1 MTSGSSSTADDILTN
16 IETLF
21 QKQRR
26 QEYNLFISHS
36 WSHDDEYERMVE
48 LLEEFPYFEFKNYS
62 VPSTNPLDID
72 SDEELILELKEQ
84 IKPASVVIILAGMY
98 VSYSTAIELEM
109 EIADILEKPMLGV
122 KPHGNEK
129 VPTEVKEQ
137 VGKMVGWTG
146 HSVVG
151 GIRELSD

>member
-1 MTSGSSSTADDILTN
+1 MTSGSSSTADDILTE
-16 IETLF
+16 IEAVL

-48 LLEEFPYFEFKNYS
+48 LLEDFPYFEFKNYS

-72 SDEELILELKEQ
+72 SDEELVLELKEQ
-84 IKPASVVIILAGMY
+84 IEPASVVIILAGMY

-109 EIADILEKPMLGV
+109 MIADFLGKPMLGV
-122 KPHGNEK
+122 KPRGNEN
-129 VPTEVKEQ
+129 VPTEVQEQ
-137 VGKMVGWTG
+137 VDEMVGWTG

-151 GIRELSD
+151 GVRELSD